1 MDVQDAWMCRMRGCA
16 GSVDVWIHVSM
27 RLCDSLC
34 GYIHR
39 EMAMKLK
46 ARTCI

>member
-1 MDVQDAWMCRMRGCA
+1 MHGCAGCVDVQDAWMCRMRGCMDSCEYA
-16 GSVDVWIHVSM
+16 
-27 RLCDSLC
+27 SLC